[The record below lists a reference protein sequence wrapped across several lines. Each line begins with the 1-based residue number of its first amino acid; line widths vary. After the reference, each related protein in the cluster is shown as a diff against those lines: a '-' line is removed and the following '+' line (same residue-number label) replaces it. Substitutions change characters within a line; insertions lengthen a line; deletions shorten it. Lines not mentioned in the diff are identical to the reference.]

1 MVGDRNLALARRMH
15 PQRFR
20 RTLRAPPRPT
30 NYIFGSGAPVI
41 ARRKVLLN
49 HPLLGD
55 VEIDVVPGRLPF
67 LIGRK
72 LLKRAKISINF
83 EKNFIES
90 AQQAAC
96 KLRQSG
102 SAYLISLQDTEK
114 LIQRVGA
121 SGQSNFP
128 SSEDRAAIRPD
139 QRQEASM
146 SSGGDKIISSAT
158 ADGGIASAASGQER
172 AARAKNQSRPSLSVD
187 DYNASNSKEK
197 VTKEFVCQY
206 ECCTALHADINVYAA
221 ATDATEISDELE
233 THAIEGWVRAP
244 TVEDSPPADASTLPT
259 LRERSGSDIMISKE
273 TAAILQK
280 RHPSRVWH
288 VTAGFLQR
296 IHLLG

>member
-1 MVGDRNLALARRMH
+1 MDTGFSGLGVVGDRNLALARRMH

-102 SAYLISLQDTEK
+102 SAYLISLKDTEK
-114 LIQRVGA
+114 LIQRIGA
-121 SGQSNFP
+121 SEKSTSP
-128 SSEDRAAIRPD
+128 SPTGSDDARSAAQCRKS
-139 QRQEASM
+139 SM
-146 SSGGDKIISSAT
+146 SSGGDKILSSAT
-158 ADGGIASAASGQER
+158 ADGGIASVADSGKER
-172 AARAKNQSRPSLSVD
+172 AARAKNQSRPSVSVD
-187 DYNASNSKEK
+187 DYNASDSKEK
-197 VTKEFVCQY
+197 FTKEFVCQY

-221 ATDATEISDELE
+221 ATDATEVSDELE
-233 THAIEGWVRAP
+233 THAIEGWARAP
-244 TVEDSPPADASTLPT
+244 TVEDSPPDGASTLPT
-259 LRERSGSDIMISKE
+259 LRERSGSDLMIS
-273 TAAILQK
+273 
-280 RHPSRVWH
+280 
-288 VTAGFLQR
+288 
-296 IHLLG
+296 